1 VKGGAAEVG
10 KVIQMVNADELSS
23 TNSKV
28 IIEKLV
34 FEWGKASEWVDKLW
48 LKQSNDTSALEAI
61 VDQIIIENASQ
72 IAEYKAGKE
81 TLFGF
86 FVGQCMKASK
96 GQGNP
101 KIFTEILKKKLS

>member
-1 VKGGAAEVG
+1 
-10 KVIQMVNADELSS
+10 MVNADELSS
-23 TNSKV
+23 TNSKAV
-28 IIEKLV
+28 IEKLCIRV
-34 FEWGKASEWVDKLW
+34 RKSDESYWVDETLDSKV
-48 LKQSNDTSALEAI
+48 QSNDTSALEAI